1 MMRRQKAAVP
11 VGTGAVSI
19 LAVFVLLS
27 LTTLGALSL
36 VSARADQRLSDRAAQ
51 ATADYYQADGR
62 AEERLAEV
70 LALARGGGDWMA
82 ALRAAGYGCDQQAS
96 GVRVT
101 YQEPIG
107 EMMRLEVALS
117 LTTDPQGRFTG
128 QWQRV
133 SWRSVLI
140 EAPTQEETPL
150 KLLD

>member
-27 LTTLGALSL
+27 LTTLGAFSL

-51 ATADYYQADGR
+51 ATVDYYQADGR

-82 ALRAAGYGCDQQAS
+82 ALRAAGYGCDQ
-96 GVRVT
+96 
-101 YQEPIG
+101 
-107 EMMRLEVALS
+107 
-117 LTTDPQGRFTG
+117 
-128 QWQRV
+128 
-133 SWRSVLI
+133 
-140 EAPTQEETPL
+140 
-150 KLLD
+150 